1 MQKMK
6 RKIKNILIIAEIGVN
21 HNQNINLA
29 KKMIKSA
36 KSSGAD
42 AVKFQIYKTEEIIL
56 KNAKTA
62 PYQKRNT
69 KVSNQFQLLKKLEL
83 STKNFDT
90 LFEYAKKIKIKAS
103 ASIFDLSSAKY
114 LIKKKPDFIK
124 IPSGEIT
131 NFKLLN
137 FIARFK
143 KKIILST
150 GASSLIEIQN
160 AISILL
166 KKGVRK
172 KNITILHCVS
182 NYPTSI
188 NNINIGSISYFKRYF
203 DLDIGLSDHTKSTLV
218 PSYSVYSGARV
229 IEKHFTLKKTLSGP
243 DHKSS
248 LNPREFKEM
257 VKSVRNSELIYGYE
271 KKIIGLSESKNKF
284 FIRKSLV
291 ANKRIK
297 KGQKFTKYN
306 ITAKRPGDGIC
317 ASKYFYFLGKIAK
330 KNYEKNEKL

>member
-103 ASIFDLSSAKY
+103 ASIFDLSSATCDG
-114 LIKKKPDFIK
+114 P
-124 IPSGEIT
+124 IT
-131 NFKLLN
+131 L
-137 FIARFK
+137 
-143 KKIILST
+143 
-150 GASSLIEIQN
+150 
-160 AISILL
+160 
-166 KKGVRK
+166 
-172 KNITILHCVS
+172 
-182 NYPTSI
+182 
-188 NNINIGSISYFKRYF
+188 
-203 DLDIGLSDHTKSTLV
+203 
-218 PSYSVYSGARV
+218 
-229 IEKHFTLKKTLSGP
+229 
-243 DHKSS
+243 
-248 LNPREFKEM
+248 
-257 VKSVRNSELIYGYE
+257 
-271 KKIIGLSESKNKF
+271 
-284 FIRKSLV
+284 
-291 ANKRIK
+291 
-297 KGQKFTKYN
+297 
-306 ITAKRPGDGIC
+306 
-317 ASKYFYFLGKIAK
+317 
-330 KNYEKNEKL
+330 